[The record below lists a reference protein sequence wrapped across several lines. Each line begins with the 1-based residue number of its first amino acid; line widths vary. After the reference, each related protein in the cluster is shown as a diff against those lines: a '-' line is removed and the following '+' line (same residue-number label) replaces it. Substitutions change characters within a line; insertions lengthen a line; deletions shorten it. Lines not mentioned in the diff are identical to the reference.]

1 MKAID
6 TAEFAGDI
14 EVCETPG
21 VKAGDGGPPSR
32 AAGAATDSN
41 RDFAIRLLEN
51 MVVPAFVLGAD
62 CRVLIW
68 NQACERLTG
77 IAACDVLGT
86 RDHWRGF
93 YDSPRPCLA
102 DLVALGRQEDVNQL
116 YTQHRTPDASRPGL
130 SAENWCVM
138 PQVGRRHYLAID
150 AQPIFDDGGRLIAV
164 METLRDMTEQRLG
177 EDLRNAQAHVLE
189 MITFNAALEDVL
201 DRLIRLIEA
210 QISDVYGSILL
221 LEADTARLKHCAAP
235 HLPEAYVQAIDGLR
249 IGPDVG
255 SCGAAAYRREAVICA
270 DLFNDPLWA
279 GYADLIAPFGY
290 RSCWSFPIL
299 SNAGAVLGT
308 FALYSAQVRAPSPLE
323 LKLIEMTAHVAGIA
337 IERKRSEERIHFMA
351 HHDPLTGLPNRA
363 QLAHRI
369 SQAIELAG
377 RHNRGVTVALLDL
390 DNFKLVNDSL
400 GHNAGDELLRVSAER
415 IARCLSADDAALR
428 LGGDEFVIVLQD
440 RADGPEAVDRAL
452 HSIRAAICEP
462 VSLDGIECRITAS
475 LGAASFP
482 RDGVSAEALLAN
494 ADAAM
499 YAAKELGRDNLQRYS
514 HDSHSKNAGDLLF
527 VEEMRQAIAR
537 SEFHLLYQPQVDIR
551 SGEIRAVE
559 ALIRW
564 NHPTRGLVPPAEFI
578 PTAEKTGL
586 IVAIGD
592 WVLHAACRQNKLWQ
606 DAGLPPIG
614 VSVNVSARQFRE
626 KNLVN
631 RVKNALSESGLEPQY
646 LELELTE
653 SLIMDDPAASLER
666 MNELRLLGIRFAIDD
681 FGTGYSNL
689 SALRNFPVGCLKID
703 RSFVGRLPTNETDK
717 VIAAAVISL
726 GQGLNMKVI
735 AEGVETQQQLEFLS
749 EQQCDEFQGYLF
761 SKPISPD
768 AVKAMIEAQT
778 ASASGLRTMAR
789 RLKQAAG

>member
-1 MKAID
+1 
-6 TAEFAGDI
+6 
-14 EVCETPG
+14 
-21 VKAGDGGPPSR
+21 
-32 AAGAATDSN
+32 
-41 RDFAIRLLEN
+41 
-51 MVVPAFVLGAD
+51 MV
-62 CRVLIW
+62 
-68 NQACERLTG
+68 
-77 IAACDVLGT
+77 GT

-93 YDSPRPCLA
+93 YSAPRPCLA
-102 DLVALGRQEDVNQL
+102 DLVALDRLEDVNSL
-116 YTQHRTPDASRPGL
+116 YTQHRPRDARRGL

-150 AQPIFDDGGRLIAV
+150 AQPIYDQSGRLIAV

-210 QISDVYGSILL
+210 QITDVFGSMLL
-221 LEADTARLKHCAAP
+221 LENDSGRLQHCAAP
-235 HLPEAYVQAIDGLR
+235 HLPQAYVQAIDGLR
-249 IGPDVG
+249 IGPNVG
-255 SCGAAAYRREAVICA
+255 SCGTAAFRREPVISA
-270 DLFNDPLWA
+270 DLMTDPLWE
-279 GYADLIAPFGY
+279 GYTDLIAPFGY

-308 FALYSAQVRAPSPLE
+308 FALYSTQVRAPTELE
-323 LKLIEMTAHVAGIA
+323 LRLIEMTAHVAGIA

-363 QLAHRI
+363 QLANRI
-369 SQAIELAG
+369 SKAIELAG
-377 RHNRGVTVALLDL
+377 RNQWGMTVALLDL

-415 IARCLSADDAALR
+415 IARCLGADDVALR

-440 RADGPEAVDRAL
+440 RSGDSAAIERVLQKLRA
-452 HSIRAAICEP
+452 SICEP
-462 VSLDGIECRITAS
+462 VSLDGIECRVTAS
-475 LGAASFP
+475 VGAASYP
-482 RDGVSAEALLAN
+482 EDGSSAEALLAN

-514 HDSHSKNAGDLLF
+514 HDAHSKNAGDLLF

-537 SEFHLLYQPQVDIR
+537 SEFHLLYQPQVDIQT
-551 SGEIRAVE
+551 GEIRAVE

-564 NHPTRGLVPPAEFI
+564 NHPTRGLVPPMEFI

-592 WVLHAACRQNKLWQ
+592 WVLHAACRQNKQWQ

-631 RVKNALSESGLEPQY
+631 RVEERPARKRARSAISRARTDREPDHGG
-646 LELELTE
+646 
-653 SLIMDDPAASLER
+653 SRGFAGADER
-666 MNELRLLGIRFAIDD
+666 
-681 FGTGYSNL
+681 T
-689 SALRNFPVGCLKID
+689 
-703 RSFVGRLPTNETDK
+703 
-717 VIAAAVISL
+717 AAAGHPVRDRRFRHRL
-726 GQGLNMKVI
+726 FQPQR
-735 AEGVETQQQLEFLS
+735 AEELPRG
-749 EQQCDEFQGYLF
+749 
-761 SKPISPD
+761 D
-768 AVKAMIEAQT
+768 A
-778 ASASGLRTMAR
+778 
-789 RLKQAAG
+789 

>member
-1 MKAID
+1 
-6 TAEFAGDI
+6 
-14 EVCETPG
+14 
-21 VKAGDGGPPSR
+21 
-32 AAGAATDSN
+32 
-41 RDFAIRLLEN
+41 
-51 MVVPAFVLGAD
+51 
-62 CRVLIW
+62 
-68 NQACERLTG
+68 
-77 IAACDVLGT
+77 
-86 RDHWRGF
+86 
-93 YDSPRPCLA
+93 
-102 DLVALGRQEDVNQL
+102 
-116 YTQHRTPDASRPGL
+116 
-130 SAENWCVM
+130 
-138 PQVGRRHYLAID
+138 
-150 AQPIFDDGGRLIAV
+150 

-210 QISDVYGSILL
+210 QITDVFGSMLL
-221 LEADTARLKHCAAP
+221 LENDSGRLQHCAAP
-235 HLPEAYVQAIDGLR
+235 HLPQAYVQAIDGLR
-249 IGPDVG
+249 IGPNVG
-255 SCGAAAYRREAVICA
+255 SCGTAAFRREPVISA
-270 DLFNDPLWA
+270 DLMTDPLWE
-279 GYADLIAPFGY
+279 GYTDLIAPFGY

-308 FALYSAQVRAPSPLE
+308 FALYSTQVRAPTELE
-323 LKLIEMTAHVAGIA
+323 LRLIEMTAHVAGIA

-363 QLAHRI
+363 QLANRI
-369 SQAIELAG
+369 SKAIELAG
-377 RHNRGVTVALLDL
+377 RNQWGMTVALLDL

-415 IARCLSADDAALR
+415 IARCLGADDVALR

-440 RADGPEAVDRAL
+440 RSGDSAAIERVLQKLRA
-452 HSIRAAICEP
+452 SICEP
-462 VSLDGIECRITAS
+462 VSLDGIECRVTAS
-475 LGAASFP
+475 VGAASYP
-482 RDGVSAEALLAN
+482 EDGSSAEALLAN

-514 HDSHSKNAGDLLF
+514 HDAHSKNAGDLLF

-537 SEFHLLYQPQVDIR
+537 SEFHLLYQPQVDIQT
-551 SGEIRAVE
+551 GEIRAVE

-564 NHPTRGLVPPAEFI
+564 NHPTRGLVPPMEFI

-592 WVLHAACRQNKLWQ
+592 WVLHAACRQNKQWQ

-631 RVKNALSESGLEPQY
+631 RVKNALRESGLDPQY

-653 SLIMDDPAASLER
+653 SLIMEDPEASLER
-666 MNELRLLGIRFAIDD
+666 MSELRLLGIRFAIDD

-703 RSFVGRLPTNETDK
+703 RSFVGRLPSNETDK

-735 AEGVETQQQLEFLS
+735 AEGVETEQQLEFLS
-749 EQQCDEFQGYLF
+749 EQRCDEFQGYLF
-761 SKPISPD
+761 SKPVSPD
-768 AVKAMIEAQT
+768 AVKALIEAQGKST
-778 ASASGLRTMAR
+778 KGLRAVGRRLQKASA
-789 RLKQAAG
+789 